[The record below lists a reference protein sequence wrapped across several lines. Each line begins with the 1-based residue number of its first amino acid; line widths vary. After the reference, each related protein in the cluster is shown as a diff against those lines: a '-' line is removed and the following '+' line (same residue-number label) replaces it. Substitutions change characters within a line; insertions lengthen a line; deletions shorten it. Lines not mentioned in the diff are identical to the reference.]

1 MAKIFFFAKK
11 PRNPQEGEMMK
22 IQSNQEMALVVIDVQ
37 KGLFE
42 KSTPI
47 YGADQFL
54 ENINRLIAA
63 ARQAGVPVI
72 FVQHSNENTLVKGSD
87 AWQLHPKIKPLE
99 SEEVIQKTHGNAFEA
114 TNLREILESWNVG
127 RLIMTGL
134 VTHGCVKATCLGA
147 IDEGYKVV
155 LVRDGHSNYSK
166 DAAQLID
173 KWNHALSE
181 NGAELIDAH
190 DVKFTRSN

>member
-1 MAKIFFFAKK
+1 
-11 PRNPQEGEMMK
+11 MMK

-47 YGADQFL
+47 YGADQVL

-87 AWQLHPKIKPLE
+87 DWQLHPKIKPLE
-99 SEEVIQKTHGNAFEA
+99 GEEVIHKIHGNAFQA
-114 TNLREILESWNVG
+114 TNLREVLENWKVG
-127 RLIMTGL
+127 RLVVTGL
-134 VTHGCVKATCLGA
+134 VTHGCVRATCLGA

-166 DAAQLID
+166 DAPQLIE
-173 KWNHALSE
+173 KWNQVLSE
-181 NGAELIDAH
+181 KGAELIDAQ
-190 DVKFTRSN
+190 DVKFARS

>member
-1 MAKIFFFAKK
+1 
-11 PRNPQEGEMMK
+11 MMK
-22 IQSNQEMALVVIDVQ
+22 IQSNQDMALVVIDVQ

-47 YGADQFL
+47 YSADQLL
-54 ENINRLIAA
+54 ENINRLIVT

-99 SEEVIQKTHGNAFEA
+99 SEEVIHKTHGNAFEA
-114 TNLREILESWNVG
+114 TNLREVLVNWEVE
-127 RLIMTGL
+127 RLVVTGL

-155 LVRDGHSNYSK
+155 LVRNGHSNYSK

-173 KWNHALSE
+173 KWNQALSE
-181 NGAELIDAH
+181 KGAELIDAQ
-190 DVKFTRSN
+190 DVKFVRSN